1 MTIEQ
6 IDKAGV
12 VLSDGTG
19 VTITVRI
26 TWTKTPT
33 IVINIPAAIFSFF
46 HTDGYGIQTTLLS
59 LVSDLDVK
67 KALSDQLKTAFGANT
82 AEIIS
87 LVVTSSPVELRSKEV
102 TAILASGETVRVT
115 FATPSGIPRGPTISE
130 IQKVFELMSKIN
142 FSQLGSLKSL
152 INSALASPDRGWDFA
167 ILSVEQVSC
176 ACHP

>member
-19 VTITVRI
+19 VTITVRV

-33 IVINIPAAIFSFF
+33 ITVNIPAGIFSFF

-59 LVSDLDVK
+59 LASDLDVK
-67 KALSDQLKTAFGANT
+67 ISLSNSLKKAYDANT

-87 LVVTSSPVELRSKEV
+87 LVVTSPPLKLRSKKV
-102 TAILASGETVRVT
+102 TAILASGETVRIT
-115 FATPSGIPRGPTISE
+115 FATPSAIPRGPTTSE
-130 IQKVFELMSKIN
+130 IQKVFELMSKLK
-142 FSQLGSLKSL
+142 FSELGSLKSL
-152 INSALASPDRGWDFA
+152 INSALASPDRSWDFA